1 MLLELLYET
10 LRTPP
15 ARASVDAT
23 VRICFASF
31 LLQHTCLLINC
42 PCADE
47 AHEGRCNTAASVAA
61 KTPCQSVL
69 WSHRHVAPVHQYD
82 SGACRS
88 ACGRPRRPLSPHR
101 IYSLVRASRGTQH
114 GSTATCTFALWMSPL
129 KSSAISNAYSP
140 LLLGRDS
147 IRFRLILKS
156 SNGFSSLQSAPA
168 RGAKFKRGETTH
180 GHKLACAGAQPRTRA
195 HGVWGGGAEG
205 QNCGRP
211 GSLRISASSAIRGWS
226 TTVCRRII
234 VESALSRSRA
244 KCEPSRAVDDS
255 ARAVPANAAPEDA
268 AGEGDDHSSG
278 AARRPPRSAASA
290 AILARLCCRGWK
302 FLPEIPRVW
311 RTSKKRGHVLLALN
325 PRYHLF
331 PHSCC
336 AVA

>member
-1 MLLELLYET
+1 MWEAEETTISAPDIQLGASITRHAARQHGHLHVRTVDVAIEVERHLERVLPLV
-10 LRTPP
+10 
-15 ARASVDAT
+15 ARARLDPIQIDFKVLK
-23 VRICFASF
+23 R
-31 LLQHTCLLINC
+31 LQQL
-42 PCADE
+42 
-47 AHEGRCNTAASVAA
+47 A
-61 KTPCQSVL
+61 K
-69 WSHRHVAPVHQYD
+69 R
-82 SGACRS
+82 
-88 ACGRPRRPLSPHR
+88 
-101 IYSLVRASRGTQH
+101 
-114 GSTATCTFALWMSPL
+114 
-129 KSSAISNAYSP
+129 
-140 LLLGRDS
+140 
-147 IRFRLILKS
+147 
-156 SNGFSSLQSAPA
+156 
-168 RGAKFKRGETTH
+168 
-180 GHKLACAGAQPRTRA
+180 ACAGRQVQTRRN
-195 HGVWGGGAEG
+195 HSRPQTGVCRRAAADARARGVGGGAEG

>member
-82 SGACRS
+82 SGACKS

-168 RGAKFKRGETTH
+168 RGAKFKRARNH
-180 GHKLACAGAQPRTRA
+180 S
-195 HGVWGGGAEG
+195 
-205 QNCGRP
+205 RP
-211 GSLRISASSAIRGWS
+211 QTG
-226 TTVCRRII
+226 VCRRAAADARARGVGGGGRRGKIAADRAHCGFPRAAR
-234 VESALSRSRA
+234 SAAGPRRSAAASSSRA
-244 KCEPSRAVDDS
+244 PCPAPGQSASLRALLTTARVRCRRTRRQKTRLAWATTTAAVPRAV
-255 ARAVPANAAPEDA
+255 RR
-268 AGEGDDHSSG
+268 
-278 AARRPPRSAASA
+278 AARRAQPFWQDFVAGGGNSSP
-290 AILARLCCRGWK
+290 K
-302 FLPEIPRVW
+302 FQ
-311 RTSKKRGHVLLALN
+311 G
-325 PRYHLF
+325 
-331 PHSCC
+331 
-336 AVA
+336 